1 MKLNYAK
8 TIEKWGIFEVTIS
21 GPKEGNPFCDQWIK
35 GTFCCKNE
43 KKTVD
48 GFYDGDGAYKVRFM
62 PSFTDEYTF
71 EIEAS
76 FDINAGEEVPDE
88 EAPEHKFGIADGG
101 KEAEKC
107 AVRNM
112 LTGSFTVTSPSAD
125 NHGPVRVAGTYY
137 LSYEDG
143 TPYHC
148 IGTTCYVWNLQNEEL
163 QKQTLKTL
171 EENAFNK
178 IRFCI
183 FPKHYDYNLHEPITY
198 PYEGTPCDSSV
209 LNENNFAE
217 YNGCA
222 PGNDWDFTRFN
233 PAHFQ
238 HIEKCIQALMNLGIE
253 ADLIVMHPYDRW
265 GFSMMKAEDDD
276 RYWKYV
282 LARFSAYR
290 NVWWSLANEYDLMH
304 EKTLSDWERYASIIC
319 EKDPYHHLRSIHN
332 CKAYYDYNLPWITHC
347 SIQRTE
353 TYRSSELVNEWRE
366 KYHKPVV
373 LDEICYE
380 GNIQFGWGNISGEEM
395 TRRFWEA
402 FCRGGYPG
410 HGETYLSPDRILWW
424 SHGGV
429 LHGASPERIRFLAKI
444 MEETP
449 GLGVEPMP
457 CKWDEVACR
466 AAGFPARKD
475 YFIYYYSFMRP
486 GFRDFYFDDTTEY
499 QVEIID
505 TWEMTITDGGVH
517 KGKFRVKLPGK
528 EYMAVRLRVA
538 K

>member
-8 TIEKWGIFEVTIS
+8 TIEKWGIFEMTIS

-48 GFYDGDGAYKVRFM
+48 GFYDGDGVYKVRFM

-71 EIEAS
+71 EIEDS
-76 FDINAGEEVPDE
+76 FDIKAGAEVPDE
-88 EAPEHKFGIADGG
+88 GEPEHKHGTADDGT
-101 KEAEKC
+101 EAEQY
-107 AVRNM
+107 AVRNI
-112 LTGSFTVTSPSAD
+112 LTGSFTVIPPSAD

-304 EKTLSDWERYASIIC
+304 EKTLSDWERYAGIIC

-347 SIQRTE
+347 SVQRTE

-366 KYHKPVV
+366 KYHKPVI

-429 LHGASPERIRFLAKI
+429 LHGTSPDRIRFLAKI

-505 TWEMTITDGGVH
+505 TWEMTVTDGGIH

-528 EYMAVRLRVA
+528 EYMAVRLQIA